1 MSLASKVTS
10 IAQFH
15 YTDSSAA
22 WRLSTVLMEQIP
34 FGNGPLLFCCIG
46 TDRSTGDALG
56 PLTGSLLAALPSF
69 PFEIFGTLE
78 KPLHALNLKER
89 MDKIHELYTDPYIVA
104 IDACLG
110 HIDNIG
116 KIIIQNGPLLPGKAV
131 KKELPP
137 VGDLAIKGVVN
148 ASGYMEYSV
157 LQNTRLH
164 LTYEMSRLLV
174 RALSLAWHRHQI
186 DVVENRNDGRNNS
199 NSGNKVSHPDFS
211 QANHIQTNRHDHDSA
226 GAGHFLYKEI

>member
-1 MSLASKVTS
+1 MSLAPKVTS
-10 IAQFH
+10 LAQFH
-15 YTDSSAA
+15 YTDLGAA
-22 WRLSTVLMEQIP
+22 WRLSTVLMETIP
-34 FGNGPLLFCCIG
+34 FGDGPLLFCCIG

-56 PLTGSLLAALPSF
+56 PLTGSLLSAMPMF
-69 PFEIFGTLE
+69 PFEVIGTLE

-89 MDKIHELYTDPYIVA
+89 LDDIYNRHNEPYIVA

-110 HIDNIG
+110 QIDNIG
-116 KIIIQNGPLLPGKAV
+116 KIIIQDGPLLPGKAV

-148 ASGYMEYSV
+148 VSGFMEFSV

-174 RALSLAWHRHQI
+174 RAISLAWHRYQI
-186 DVVENRNDGRNNS
+186 KIVDNRHNDRNDDD
-199 NSGNKVSHPDFS
+199 SGNEICDPDFRK
-211 QANHIQTNRHDHDSA
+211 ANHI
-226 GAGHFLYKEI
+226 

>member
-1 MSLASKVTS
+1 MSLAPKVSK
-10 IAQFH
+10 AQFH
-15 YTDSSAA
+15 YTDLGAA
-22 WRLSTVLMEQIP
+22 WRLSTVLMETIP
-34 FGNGPLLFCCIG
+34 FGDEPLLFCCIG

-56 PLTGSLLAALPSF
+56 PLTGSLLDALPSF
-69 PFEIFGTLE
+69 PFEVVGTLD

-89 MDKIHELYTDPYIVA
+89 LDDLYERYEEPYIVA

-110 HIDNIG
+110 QVDNIG
-116 KIIIQNGPLLPGKAV
+116 KIIIQDGPLLPGKAV

-148 ASGYMEYSV
+148 VAGFMEFSV

-174 RALSLAWHRHQI
+174 RAISLAWHRHQI
-186 DVVENRNDGRNNS
+186 KIVENRNDDRNDYNSRDKIS
-199 NSGNKVSHPDFS
+199 NSDLRE
-211 QANHIQTNRHDHDSA
+211 ANHI
-226 GAGHFLYKEI
+226 

>member
-1 MSLASKVTS
+1 MSLVPKVS
-10 IAQFH
+10 LAQFH
-15 YTDSSAA
+15 YTDLGAA
-22 WRLSTVLMEQIP
+22 WRLSNVLMETIP
-34 FGNGPLLFCCIG
+34 FEDGPLLFCCIG

-56 PLTGSLLAALPSF
+56 PLTGSLLEALPSF
-69 PFEIFGTLE
+69 PFEVVGTLE

-89 MDKIHELYTDPYIVA
+89 LDELHERYEQPYVVA

-110 HIDNIG
+110 QIDNIG
-116 KIIIQNGPLLPGKAV
+116 KIIIQDGPLLPGKAV

-148 ASGYMEYSV
+148 VSGFMEFSV

-174 RALSLAWHRHQI
+174 RAISLAWHRYQI
-186 DVVENRNDGRNNS
+186 KIVEDRHDQRNDYDA
-199 NSGNKVSHPDFS
+199 GNEIGDTDLRE
-211 QANHIQTNRHDHDSA
+211 ANHI
-226 GAGHFLYKEI
+226 